1 MQLAA
6 QRQAHAERLITA
18 TASLCPEC
26 RKIVRA
32 EIFERD
38 GKVYMRKRC
47 GEHGE
52 FEDLY
57 WGDYWLYKKARRFA
71 HDGQGFAN
79 PTTKLE
85 SCPFSCGPCEAHL
98 SHTALA
104 NLVVTNRCNLAC
116 WYCFYYAER
125 AGYVYEPSL
134 ADIERMLRYLKA
146 QKPVPCNALQL
157 TGGEPT
163 LREDLVEIIRLAKRL
178 GFDHV
183 QLNTNGIKLA
193 RDAELARA
201 IARAGAGVVYLSFDG
216 VTAET
221 NQKNHRYIPKILEN
235 ARRADMRLVLVP
247 TVIKN
252 KNDHELGDIVEFALK
267 NIDVVR
273 GVNFQPVSLVGRMP
287 REERE
292 KHRITIPD
300 VILALEE
307 QTAGAIARED
317 FYPVPSVAAIS
328 HIVEAL
334 TGVKQYELTTHF
346 ACGMA
351 TYVFKDGNKLV
362 PITRFIDI
370 DGLLEYLN
378 ESAERIKEGGGGLV
392 ERIKLLS
399 GIRRF
404 IDAAGA
410 PENLKIYPILFAA
423 LVRHDYRALAKFHHN
438 ALFIGL
444 MHFMDLYNYDI
455 ARVKRCAIHYVTPD
469 LRAVPF
475 CAFNVL
481 PEYYRDAMQKEYA
494 AKLAAE
500 KSEG

>member
-1 MQLAA
+1 MQLVT
-6 QRQAHAERLITA
+6 RQAHAERLITT

-26 RKIVRA
+26 MRIIRA
-32 EIFERD
+32 EVFERE
-38 GKVYMRKRC
+38 GKVYLRKHC
-47 GEHGE
+47 EEHGT

-57 WGDYWLYKKARRFA
+57 WGDYGLYKRAQRFA
-71 HDGQGFAN
+71 HDGEGFAN
-79 PTTKLE
+79 PSTRL
-85 SCPFSCGPCEAHL
+85 SRGCPFSCGPCEVHL

-104 NLVVTNRCNLAC
+104 NLVVTNRCNLSC

-134 ADIERMLRYLKA
+134 EDIERMLRYLKA

-163 LREDLVEIIRLAKRL
+163 LRDDLVEIIRLAKRL

-193 RDAELARA
+193 QDAKLAKE

-216 VTAET
+216 VTART
-221 NQKNHRYIPKILEN
+221 NPKNHRYIPRILEN
-235 ARRADMRLVLVP
+235 ARGAGMRLVLVP
-247 TVIKN
+247 TVIRGV
-252 KNDHELGDIVEFALK
+252 NDHELGDIVEFAFR

-287 REERE
+287 QEERE

-317 FYPVPSVAAIS
+317 FYPVPSVTAIS

-334 TGVKQYELTTHF
+334 TGRKQYELTTHF

-351 TYVFKDGNKLV
+351 TYVFKDGNRVV
-362 PITRFIDI
+362 PITRFIDVE
-370 DGLLEYLN
+370 GLLEYLN
-378 ESAERIKEGGGGLV
+378 ESAERINGGSNRLV
-392 ERIKLLS
+392 ERIKLIS

-404 IDAAGA
+404 IDASKA
-410 PENLKIYPILFAA
+410 PKGLNVYSLLFAA

-469 LRAVPF
+469 LRVIPF

-481 PEYYRDAMQKEYA
+481 PEYYRDAMQKEYV
-494 AKLAAE
+494 AKRR
-500 KSEG
+500 G

>member
-1 MQLAA
+1 MQLVA
-6 QRQAHAERLITA
+6 QKQAHAERLITT

-26 RKIVRA
+26 HALLKA
-32 EIFERD
+32 EIFERN
-38 GKVYMRKRC
+38 GRVYIRKHC
-47 GEHGE
+47 EKHGT

-57 WGDYWLYKKARRFA
+57 WGDYELYKKARKFA
-71 HDGQGFAN
+71 HDGEGFDN

-85 SCPFSCGPCEAHL
+85 KHCPLSCGPCEAHL

-104 NLVVTNRCNLAC
+104 NLVVTNRCNLTC

-134 ADIERMLRYLKA
+134 QDIERMLRYLKA
-146 QKPVPCNALQL
+146 QKPVPCNALQI

-163 LREDLVEIIRLAKRL
+163 LREDIVEIIKLAKRL

-193 RDAELARA
+193 QDAELAKA
-201 IARAGAGVVYLSFDG
+201 IVEAGAGVVYLSFDG
-216 VTAET
+216 VTAKT
-221 NQKNHRYIPKILEN
+221 NPKNHRYIPKILEN
-235 ARRADMRLVLVP
+235 ARSAGMKLVLVP
-247 TVIKN
+247 TVIRGV
-252 KNDHELGDIVEFALK
+252 NDHELGYIVEFAFN

-287 REERE
+287 QEERE

-300 VILALEE
+300 VIRALEE

-317 FYPVPSVAAIS
+317 FYPVPSVTAIS

-334 TGVKQYELTTHF
+334 TGIKQYELTTHF

-351 TYVFKDGNKLV
+351 TYVFRDGNRVV
-362 PITRFIDI
+362 PITRFIDVE
-370 DGLLEYLN
+370 GLLEYLN
-378 ESAERIKEGGGGLV
+378 ESAERINGGSNKLV
-392 ERIKLLS
+392 ERIKLIS

-404 IDAAGA
+404 IDAGKA
-410 PENLKIYPILFAA
+410 PKGLNVYSLLFAA

-438 ALFIGL
+438 ALFIGM

-455 ARVKRCAIHYVTPD
+455 ARVKRCTIHYVTPD
-469 LRAVPF
+469 LRVVPF

-481 PEYYRDAMQKEYA
+481 PEYYRDAMQKEYV
-494 AKLAAE
+494 AKRQ
-500 KSEG
+500 G

>member
-1 MQLAA
+1 MQLFS
-6 QRQAHAERLITA
+6 RQVHAERLIT
-18 TASLCPEC
+18 TTTSLCPEC
-26 RKIVRA
+26 RGVIKA
-32 EIFERD
+32 EVFER
-38 GKVYMRKRC
+38 GGRVYLRKHC
-47 GEHGE
+47 DEHGT

-57 WGDYWLYKKARRFA
+57 WGDYELYKKARRFA
-71 HDGQGFAN
+71 HDGEGFAS
-79 PTTKLE
+79 PTTRLKR
-85 SCPFSCGPCEAHL
+85 CPFSCGPCEAHL

-104 NLVVTNRCNLAC
+104 NLVVTNRCNLSC

-134 ADIERMLRYLKA
+134 EDIERMLRYLRS
-146 QKPVPCNALQL
+146 QRPVPCNALQL

-163 LREDLVEIIRLAKRL
+163 LREDLVEIIKLAKRL

-193 RDAELARA
+193 QDAKLAKE
-201 IARAGAGVVYLSFDG
+201 IVRAGAGVVYLSFDG
-216 VTAET
+216 VTART
-221 NQKNHRYIPKILEN
+221 NPKNHRYIPGVLKN
-235 ARRADMRLVLVP
+235 ARSAGMRLVLVP
-247 TVIKN
+247 TVIRGV
-252 KNDHELGDIVEFALK
+252 NDHELGDIVEFAFK

-292 KHRITIPD
+292 RRRITIPD

-317 FYPVPSVAAIS
+317 FYPVPSVTAIS

-351 TYVFKDGNKLV
+351 TYVFKDGNRVV
-362 PITRFIDI
+362 PITRFIDVE
-370 DGLLEYLN
+370 GLLEYLN
-378 ESAERIKEGGGGLV
+378 ESAERIAGNNGIV
-392 ERIKLLS
+392 ERLRLIS

-404 IDAAGA
+404 IDASRA
-410 PENLKIYPILFAA
+410 PEGLNAYSLLFAA

-469 LRAVPF
+469 LRVVPF

-481 PEYYRDAMQKEYA
+481 PEYYRDAMQKEYV
-494 AKLAAE
+494 AKRR
-500 KSEG
+500 G